1 MSEQSSKRSWMPR
14 KAEIQWFLVAAG
26 LTALTLVVSGLYG
39 QLTEVGWQGF
49 LPGGSK
55 SASTIKLKAQPV
67 YQVKKKLDLLDMQ
80 VIRVISKQQPQEFL
94 ILDGVSSGLVDKVF
108 AKTVDL
114 GWINLMANQF
124 LRLREGGEGSGKPV
138 SVEVQELRTL
148 SQGDIEDGTGKL
160 PYWHLEIRFK
170 LSNEPNSRYYQA
182 GIVRHANGQSLKA
195 SDKDTLLVGYAQKE
209 AFQKALIADLMTQLS
224 FERN

>member
-1 MSEQSSKRSWMPR
+1 MPR

-26 LTALTLVVSGLYG
+26 LTALTLVVIGLYG
-39 QLTEVGWQGF
+39 QLTEVGWQAF
-49 LPGGSK
+49 LPGGPK

-80 VIRVISKQQPQEFL
+80 VIRVISKRQPQEFL

-124 LRLREGGEGSGKPV
+124 LRLREGGEGGGKPV
-138 SVEVQELRTL
+138 SIEVQELRTL
-148 SQGDIEDGTGKL
+148 SQGKIEDGNSVL